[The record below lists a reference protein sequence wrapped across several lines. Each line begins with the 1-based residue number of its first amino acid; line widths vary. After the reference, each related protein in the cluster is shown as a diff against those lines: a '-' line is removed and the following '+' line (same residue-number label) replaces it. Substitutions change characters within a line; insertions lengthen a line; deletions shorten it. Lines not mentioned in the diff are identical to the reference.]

1 MVREEKKMTKYHQQA
16 QATNQRRKVWRAEI
30 KQEKSGS
37 FTLTPEKIHK
47 ESSELGTTDA
57 KSR

>member
-16 QATNQRRKVWRAEI
+16 KARNNKRIVWRAEL

-37 FTLTPEKIHK
+37 YTLTPEKIHQK
-47 ESSELGTTDA
+47 PVKLGSLDA
-57 KSR
+57 KNR